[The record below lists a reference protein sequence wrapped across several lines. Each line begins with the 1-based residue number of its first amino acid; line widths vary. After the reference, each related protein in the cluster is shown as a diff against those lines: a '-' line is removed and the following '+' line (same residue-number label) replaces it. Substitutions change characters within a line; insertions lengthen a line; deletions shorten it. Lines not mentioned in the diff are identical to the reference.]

1 MATAEIRKIWQ
12 LGFLKLGF
20 LMWLWIGKVGNEE
33 EKERSGVKWVEQ
45 GLGRGLKGEQSSI
58 D

>member
-1 MATAEIRKIWQ
+1 M
-12 LGFLKLGF
+12 
-20 LMWLWIGKVGNEE
+20 GNEEEE

-45 GLGRGLKGEQSSI
+45 GFGRGLKGEQSSI